1 MDKEMRNIKS
11 AKHSSTIQEEG
22 NDRNLA
28 QSTQSRTTSRM
39 SKSISMTDI
48 SDSSIFLL
56 SHALLRLRGNEHTL
70 SLDEQIPWEQ
80 QGGKGKNTANLSGRD
95 RAGFSSKTTAA
106 CPGDHTQNGSWVK
119 DRRKMFLLFLTDSAQ
134 QLKSK
139 SWPRSWKSLQ
149 RAQHTVRPRLPWLHS
164 RMCQGCSVAEGEPW
178 MGKEKHQ
185 RRNT

>member
-80 QGGKGKNTANLSGRD
+80 RGKGQEY
-95 RAGFSSKTTAA
+95 SK
-106 CPGDHTQNGSWVK
+106 PEWEGQGWLQFQNNCC
-119 DRRKMFLLFLTDSAQ
+119 
-134 QLKSK
+134 
-139 SWPRSWKSLQ
+139 
-149 RAQHTVRPRLPWLHS
+149 LPWRPHAKRQL
-164 RMCQGCSVAEGEPW
+164 G
-178 MGKEKHQ
+178 
-185 RRNT
+185 